1 MKTKKR
7 AGDKSSHSWAS
18 PSHRRPH
25 QEPLPS
31 KSSPTPPQKTA
42 SRRGWSSRDQTRNLT
57 AATLQTAKLHTP
69 DLPTHL
75 LDEIPRLPSTS
86 RCQKG
91 NRRRRGA
98 TDSPAGTRT
107 PPPTSRPSQNSNLI
121 ASGLESQQLGRRRT
135 GRGAR
140 GLGERMRSDW
150 ARRLGFRSTDLVFY
164 MAGAERPKIPL
175 RVEIHCL
182 TQMCTDRD
190 PAAVADRRVR
200 AMLGPR
206 RSLMRVDNSQFMAF
220 ARALLP
226 EMDG

>member
-25 QEPLPS
+25 QEHLPS

-121 ASGLESQQLGRRRT
+121 ASRSSPIARISFCTFVKVRNFIGSIHVTYTSYSCLQLAADGV
-135 GRGAR
+135 
-140 GLGERMRSDW
+140 LHI
-150 ARRLGFRSTDLVFY
+150 FLVY
-164 MAGAERPKIPL
+164 NLVTKNYI
-175 RVEIHCL
+175 
-182 TQMCTDRD
+182 
-190 PAAVADRRVR
+190 
-200 AMLGPR
+200 
-206 RSLMRVDNSQFMAF
+206 
-220 ARALLP
+220 LP
-226 EMDG
+226 YAI

>member
-1 MKTKKR
+1 VPGRRKHEEGGAYLR
-7 AGDKSSHSWAS
+7 
-18 PSHRRPH
+18 HRRAAAAARAEQH
-25 QEPLPS
+25 EPGVWSLALLPPS
-31 KSSPTPPQKTA
+31 ALAKGKGGVEEMELG
-42 SRRGWSSRDQTRNLT
+42 RRPRE
-57 AATLQTAKLHTP
+57 
-69 DLPTHL
+69 LPW
-75 LDEIPRLPSTS
+75 PSTVLLS
-86 RCQKG
+86 SSAAALWR
-91 NRRRRGA
+91 
-98 TDSPAGTRT
+98 S
-107 PPPTSRPSQNSNLI
+107 S
-121 ASGLESQQLGRRRT
+121 SGVRESQQLGRRRT

-206 RSLMRVDNSQFMAF
+206 RSLMRVDNGQFMAF